1 MLIIFFKIFKIILTK
16 EFSSTLFSFVAL
28 SKLTKPNM
36 KKGILLILLS
46 FSLFTSCNSSKENK
60 KDTYV
65 TDNYTKK
72 EITITMRDGIK
83 LHTTIYS
90 PKDTSKEYPILMQ
103 RTPYSSAPYGNQ
115 KMKTK
120 IGPNVHL
127 MKEGNIV
134 VYQDVR
140 GRWMSEGVYDN
151 MRAYIPNKT
160 AEETDEVSDT
170 YDTIDWLV
178 NNVKNNNGNVGT
190 WGISYPGHYATVSTI
205 EAHPALKAASP
216 QACIGDF
223 FFDDFHHNGAFLLSY
238 FRAIS
243 LFGTY
248 KDTPTDSAWY
258 SFPKMESKDQYQFF
272 LDKGPLKN
280 LNEYFQYEKLDIKT
294 AENKDRIDDY
304 FWKEIVEHPNYDSV
318 WQSKGIIQHLDKVPS
333 SVATMIVG
341 GWFDAED
348 LYGPLETYK
357 AIEKNGKDNYNT
369 LVFGPWDHGKWAR
382 SGVENYV
389 GNYYFGDSISLKFQS
404 EIETKFFNHFLKGKG
419 DKKSGLPEAYVFDSG
434 KKEWKSYDAWPPKN
448 VVKEDWFFS
457 ENQKLIYQDQKIK
470 SKTKP
475 TKIKFISDLKRP
487 VPYSEDIKT
496 VFTPRKYMTDD
507 QRFAARRPD
516 VLVFETKVLT
526 EDFTLAGDILA
537 KLKVA
542 TTGSAADWIVKV
554 IDVHPDNMEETNEKL
569 QDHLK
574 MSNYHLMVRSEVLRG
589 RFRNSFEFPEPFT
602 PNKKTDVNI
611 KLQDVFHTFKKGHK
625 LQIQVQSTWF
635 PLIDL
640 NPQTYVDN
648 IYKADEKDFKTQTHT
663 VFTDS
668 SIEFSVLK

>member
-1 MLIIFFKIFKIILTK
+1 MKHLL
-16 EFSSTLFSFVAL
+16 
-28 SKLTKPNM
+28 KLTF
-36 KKGILLILLS
+36 LLFLA
-46 FSLFTSCNSSKENK
+46 FSCAQKTTDKTVKAKK

-65 TDNYTKK
+65 KDNFTKK
-72 EITITMRDGIK
+72 EVTITMRDGVK
-83 LHTTIYS
+83 LHTTIYA
-90 PKDTSKEYPILMQ
+90 PKDTSKTYPILMQ
-103 RTPYSSAPYGNQ
+103 RTPYSSRPYGDG
-115 KMKTK
+115 KFKTK
-120 IGPNVHL
+120 IGPNNIL
-127 MKEGNIV
+127 MQEGNIV

-160 AEETDEVSDT
+160 ANQADETTDT

-178 NNVKNNNGNVGT
+178 KNVANNNGKVGT

-205 EAHPALKAASP
+205 DAHPALKAASP

-248 KDTPTDSAWY
+248 KDQPTDSAWY
-258 SFPKMESKDQYQFF
+258 SFPKMDTQDQYQFF

-280 LNEYFQYEKLDIKT
+280 LNEFFQYDKLDVATTEDK
-294 AENKDRIDDY
+294 NRIDDF
-304 FWKEIVEHPNYDSV
+304 FWKEIVEHPNYDKT

-333 SVATMIVG
+333 TVATMIVG
-341 GWFDAED
+341 GEFDAED

-357 AIEKNGKDNYNT
+357 NIEKNQPNNYNT
-369 LVFGPWDHGKWAR
+369 LVFGPWDHGGWAR
-382 SGVENYV
+382 NKVANKV
-389 GNYYFGDSISLKFQS
+389 GNYYFGDSISLKFQK
-404 EIETKFFNHFLKGKG
+404 EIETKFFNHFLKGDGSKN
-419 DKKSGLPEAYVFDSG
+419 SGLPEAYVFDSG
-434 KKEWKSYDAWPPKN
+434 KKEWKSYDVWPPKN
-448 VVKEDWFFS
+448 AKKQSFYLS
-457 ENQKLIYQDQKIK
+457 ANQELTATKKDN
-470 SKTKP
+470 SKVD
-475 TKIKFISDLKRP
+475 FISDIKRP

-516 VLVFETKVLT
+516 VLVYETDVLT
-526 EDFTLAGDILA
+526 DDFTLAGDILA
-537 KLKVA
+537 KLKIA

-554 IDVHPDNMEETNEKL
+554 IDVHPADLKNDNKEM
-569 QDHLK
+569 QSHLK
-574 MSNYHLMVRSEVLRG
+574 LSNYHMMVRSEVLRG
-589 RFRNSFEFPEPFT
+589 RFRNSFSNPEPFT

-648 IYKADEKDFKTQTHT
+648 IYKADEKDFKTQTHS
-663 VFTDS
+663 VFSDS
-668 SIEFSVLK
+668 SIEFTVLNK

>member
-1 MLIIFFKIFKIILTK
+1 
-16 EFSSTLFSFVAL
+16 
-28 SKLTKPNM
+28 M
-36 KKGILLILLS
+36 KKFILLTVLS
-46 FSLFTSCNSSKENK
+46 FFLYISCNSSKEK
-60 KDTYV
+60 KEENYV
-65 TDNYTKK
+65 VDNYTKQ
-72 EITITMRDGIK
+72 EVTIAMRDGTK

-90 PKDTSKEYPILMQ
+90 PKDTSKKYPILMQ
-103 RTPYSSAPYGNQ
+103 RTPYSSAPYGDE

-120 IGPNVHL
+120 IGPNIHL

-160 AEETDEVSDT
+160 AKEADEVSDT

-190 WGISYPGHYATVSTI
+190 WGISYPGHYATVSAI

-280 LNEYFQYEKLDIKT
+280 LNEYFQYEKLDAKT

-318 WQSKGIIQHLDKVPS
+318 WKSKGIIQHLDKVPS

-357 AIEKNGKDNYNT
+357 AIEKNGKENYNT

-382 SGVENYV
+382 AGVENYV

-419 DKKSGLPEAYVFDSG
+419 DKNSGLPEAYVFDSG
-434 KKEWKSYDAWPPKN
+434 KKEWKSYDAWPPEN
-448 VVKEDWFFS
+448 VVKENWFLS
-457 ENQKLIYQDQKIK
+457 EDNHLSILPPVHSKYIK
-470 SKTKP
+470 P
-475 TKIKFISDLKRP
+475 INFISDLKHP

-516 VLVFETKVLT
+516 VLVFETDVLS
-526 EDFTLAGDILA
+526 ENYTLAGDILA

-542 TTGSAADWIVKV
+542 TTGSSADWIVKV
-554 IDVHPDNMEETNEKL
+554 IDVHPDNLEETNDKL

-589 RFRNSFEFPEPFT
+589 RFRNSFEHPEPFI
-602 PNKKTDVNI
+602 PNKKTAVNI

-625 LQIQVQSTWF
+625 MQIQVQSTWF

-648 IYKADEKDFKTQTHT
+648 IYKADEKDFKNQTHI

>member
-1 MLIIFFKIFKIILTK
+1 MKNVLKLFVIASFILSCT
-16 EFSSTLFSFVAL
+16 TA
-28 SKLTKPNM
+28 
-36 KKGILLILLS
+36 KK
-46 FSLFTSCNSSKENK
+46 NEEENK
-60 KDTYV
+60 VVKKQDTFV
-65 TDNYTKK
+65 KDNYTKK
-72 EITITMRDGIK
+72 EVKITMRDGVK
-83 LHTTIYS
+83 LHATIYA
-90 PKDTSKEYPILMQ
+90 PKDTTKTYPILLQ
-103 RTPYSSAPYGNQ
+103 RTPYSCAPYGED
-115 KMKTK
+115 KFRRR
-120 IGPNVHL
+120 IGPNPNL
-127 MKEGNIV
+127 MKEGNII
-134 VYQDVR
+134 VYEDVR

-151 MRAYIPNKT
+151 MRAYIPNKK
-160 AEETDEVSDT
+160 EKESDETTDT

-178 NNVKNNNGNVGT
+178 KNVKNNNGKVGT

-205 EAHPALKAASP
+205 DAHPALKAASP

-248 KDTPTDSAWY
+248 KDQPTDSAWY
-258 SFPKMESKDQYQFF
+258 SFPKMNTQDQYQFF

-280 LNEYFQYEKLDIKT
+280 LNEYFQYDKLDTKV
-294 AENKDRIDDY
+294 AANDKNRIDDF

-318 WQSKGIIQHLDKVPS
+318 WQSKGIIQHLNKVPS
-333 SVATMIVG
+333 TVATMIVG

-357 AIEKNGKDNYNT
+357 GIEKNQPNNYNT
-369 LVFGPWDHGKWAR
+369 MVFGPWDHGGWSR
-382 SGVENYV
+382 SRVKNKV
-389 GNYYFGDSISLKFQS
+389 GNYYFGDSISLNFQKD
-404 EIETKFFNHFLKGKG
+404 IETKFFNHFLKGDG
-419 DKKSGLPEAYVFDSG
+419 SENSGLPEAYVFDTG
-434 KKEWKSYDAWPPKN
+434 KKEWKSYEAWPPKN
-448 VVKEDWFFS
+448 IQKQSFYLG
-457 ENQKLIYQDQKIK
+457 ENQELTSAKVG
-470 SKTKP
+470 S
-475 TKIKFISDLKRP
+475 TKIQFISDVKRP

-516 VLVFETKVLT
+516 VLVFETDVLT
-526 EDFTLAGDILA
+526 EDLTLAGDILA
-537 KLKVA
+537 KLKVS
-542 TTGSAADWIVKV
+542 TTGTAADWIVKV
-554 IDVHPDNMEETNEKL
+554 VDVHPSDLKNDNEDMQT
-569 QDHLK
+569 HLK
-574 MSNYHLMVRSEVLRG
+574 LSNYHMMVRSEVMRG
-589 RFRNSFEFPEPFT
+589 RFRNSFSKPEPFS

-611 KLQDVFHTFKKGHK
+611 TLQDVFHTFKKGHK

-648 IYKADEKDFKTQTHT
+648 IYKAEAEDFKTQTHT

>member
-1 MLIIFFKIFKIILTK
+1 
-16 EFSSTLFSFVAL
+16 
-28 SKLTKPNM
+28 M
-36 KKGILLILLS
+36 KKNLVLLFIIAVS
-46 FSLFTSCNSSKENK
+46 FASCTKKTTAKKAEKTEN
-60 KDTYV
+60 TYV
-65 TDNYTKK
+65 KDHYTKK
-72 EITITMRDGIK
+72 EVKITMRDGVK
-83 LHTTIYS
+83 LHATIYS
-90 PKDTSKEYPILMQ
+90 PKDTSKTYPILLQ
-103 RTPYSSAPYGNQ
+103 RTPYSCQPYGED
-115 KMKTK
+115 KFRKK
-120 IGPNVHL
+120 IGPNPVL
-127 MKEGNIV
+127 MKEGNII

-160 AEETDEVSDT
+160 EKQADETTDT

-178 NNVKNNNGNVGT
+178 NNVANNNGKVGT

-205 EAHPALKAASP
+205 DAHPALKAASP

-238 FRAIS
+238 FKAIS

-248 KDTPTDSAWY
+248 KDQPTDSAWY
-258 SFPKMESKDQYQFF
+258 SFPDMKTQDQYQFF

-280 LNEYFQYEKLDIKT
+280 LNEYFQYDKLDTKVV
-294 AENKDRIDDY
+294 ENKERIDDF

-333 SVATMIVG
+333 TVATMIVG
-341 GWFDAED
+341 GEFDAED

-357 AIEKNGKDNYNT
+357 NIEKNQPNNYNT
-369 LVFGPWDHGKWAR
+369 IVFGPWDHGGWSRYKVA
-382 SGVENYV
+382 NKV
-389 GNYYFGDSISLKFQS
+389 GNYYFGDSISLKFQK
-404 EIETKFFNHFLKGKG
+404 EVETKFFNHFLKGDGTKN
-419 DKKSGLPEAYVFDSG
+419 SGLPEAYVFDTG
-434 KKEWKSYDAWPPKN
+434 KKAWKSYDAWPPKN
-448 VVKEDWFFS
+448 AQKQTFFLS
-457 ENQKLIYQDQKIK
+457 ENQELTAVQKGNNK
-470 SKTKP
+470 VS
-475 TKIKFISDLKRP
+475 FISDIKRP

-516 VLVFETKVLT
+516 VLVFETEVLT

-537 KLKVA
+537 KLQVA

-554 IDVHPDNMEETNEKL
+554 VDVHPADLKNDNKEM
-569 QDHLK
+569 QPHLK
-574 MSNYHLMVRSEVLRG
+574 LSNYHLMVRSEVMRG
-589 RFRNSFEFPEPFT
+589 RFRNSFSNPEPFT
-602 PNKKTDVNI
+602 PNKKTTVNI

-625 LQIQVQSTWF
+625 VQIQVQSTWF

-648 IYKADEKDFKTQTHT
+648 IYKADEKDFKTQTHS

-668 SIEFSVLK
+668 SIEFTVLR

>member
-1 MLIIFFKIFKIILTK
+1 
-16 EFSSTLFSFVAL
+16 
-28 SKLTKPNM
+28 M
-36 KKGILLILLS
+36 KKFILLTVLS
-46 FSLFTSCNSSKENK
+46 FFLYTSCNFLKENK
-60 KDTYV
+60 EESYV
-65 TDNYTKK
+65 VDNYTKQ
-72 EITITMRDGIK
+72 EVTIAMRDGSK

-90 PKDTSKEYPILMQ
+90 PKDTSKKYPILMQ
-103 RTPYSSAPYGNQ
+103 RTPYSSAPYGNE

-120 IGPNVHL
+120 IGPNIHL
-127 MKEGNIV
+127 MKEGNII

-140 GRWMSEGVYDN
+140 GRWMSEGIYDN

-160 AEETDEVSDT
+160 AKEADEVSDT

-178 NNVKNNNGNVGT
+178 NNVKNNNGNLGT

-280 LNEYFQYEKLDIKT
+280 LNEYFQYDKLDVKT

-357 AIEKNGKDNYNT
+357 AIEKNGKNNYNT

-382 SGVENYV
+382 AGVENYV

-419 DKKSGLPEAYVFDSG
+419 DENSGLPEAYVFDSG
-434 KKEWKSYDAWPPKN
+434 KKEWKSYNAWPPEN
-448 VVKEDWFFS
+448 VVKENWFLS
-457 ENQKLIYQDQKIK
+457 EDNHLSILPPVHSKYIK
-470 SKTKP
+470 P
-475 TKIKFISDLKRP
+475 INFISDLKHP

-516 VLVFETKVLT
+516 VLVFETDVLS
-526 EDFTLAGDILA
+526 ENYTLAGDILA

-542 TTGSAADWIVKV
+542 TTGSSADWIVKV
-554 IDVHPDNMEETNEKL
+554 IDVHPDNLEETNDKL

-589 RFRNSFEFPEPFT
+589 RFRNSFEHPEPFI
-602 PNKKTDVNI
+602 PNKKTEVNI

-625 LQIQVQSTWF
+625 MQIQVQSTWF

-648 IYKADEKDFKTQTHT
+648 IYKADEKDFKNQTHT